1 MNAKP
6 SKDQSIDGEAFLAA
20 LLPTLKAC
28 DAAALADAALKRWH
42 PAQICELLRHPNVD
56 VRRVA
61 AVTMGMIGDPSHV
74 PCLSVALTDPDQQVN
89 QLAEHSLWSIWFRS
103 GNCEAAKP
111 FREGL
116 SLLSA
121 DKYKDAIR
129 KLKEAVAI
137 DPQFA
142 EAYNQ
147 LGIAFYLNNQFDE
160 SIKACR
166 SCVKMVPHHFG
177 AIAGMGHSFAQL
189 GELQLA
195 LRCYRRARRLN
206 PRMEG
211 ISAAIARLQTKIKDM
226 SDSGE
231 FAVDAIVS

>member
-6 SKDQSIDGEAFLAA
+6 SNDQPICGDAFLAA
-20 LLPTLKAC
+20 LLPPLKAC
-28 DAAALADAALKRWH
+28 DAAALAQAALRRWH
-42 PAQICELLRHPNVD
+42 PAQICDLLRHPHVD

-61 AVTMGMIGDPSHV
+61 AVTMGMVGNTSHV
-74 PCLSVALTDPDQQVN
+74 ACLSVALNDTDKQVS

-103 GNCEAAKP
+103 GNSQAVQP

-116 SLLSA
+116 ALLAA
-121 DKYKDAIR
+121 DNYPQAITQ
-129 KLKEAVAI
+129 LKQAVAI

-142 EAYNQ
+142 EAFNQ

-166 SCVKMVPHHFG
+166 CAVRLVPHHFG
-177 AIAGMGHSFAQL
+177 AISGMGHCFAQL

-195 LRCYRRARRLN
+195 LRCYRRARRIN
-206 PRMEG
+206 PRMDG
-211 ISAAIARLQTKIKDM
+211 ISDAIDRLQTKIKDM

-231 FAVDAIVS
+231 FLVDSIMA